1 MESNEWSASF
11 VDDCQTEEYILL
23 ESKVMGNISVTTLIE
38 CSSELSNLTNT
49 SMPILPQDVIITNDI
64 LDTVIR

>member
-11 VDDCQTEEYILL
+11 VDDCRTEEYTSL
-23 ESKVMGNISVTTLIE
+23 ESKVMGNIDVTTLIE

-49 SMPILPQDVIITNDI
+49 LMPILPQDVIIANDI
-64 LDTVIR
+64 LDAVIR